1 MRVTWRAA
9 LHALLVRRYPD
20 ARDLRRLV
28 EHHLNELAAD
38 LPPEAP
44 AKRLADAVIDA
55 AKSHGCVPDLLSA
68 LRDAGDDD
76 EALAQIVADYLVGT
90 ADPGLAQKRGD
101 YAAHALRV
109 ARRPPLEE
117 LLGYLLDIRD
127 FDLERVFIPLTARPP
142 APPAP
147 PAAPPANGPADARLR
162 PSPGPA
168 VAVTDLWPAQEPWLL
183 LVGEPGSGKSIL
195 TRWLTAQIARCS
207 DRDRIPVR
215 IELRRYAAWAAER
228 PPERRSFSRFVEE
241 THREDGIPLASELPW
256 LALAGHVVWL
266 IDGLD
271 EVSDPVLRSDCA
283 ARIAALRRRGGLA
296 LVTSRPRG
304 VTSELALLEEAGLAR
319 RELCPL
325 DDPQIHELHTRWHE
339 ASLLDDHARARVCAR
354 IPDLREL
361 MRSPLVATLILVLA
375 RHGEIPRTRQRLLA
389 EVLALVVDRWPKHRD
404 LQFDAHARGEFLRHL
419 AWSMLTAREH
429 GNDNLIDRAAL
440 LRTTR
445 DFLRRCTP
453 NLARGVVETQ
463 ADRLTGELVTQVH
476 VLADL
481 GGGHYGFAHRSFL
494 EFYAADALADAH
506 HDGDRGDI
514 FATRWRAPAWSEV
527 LQMTCGLLAERA
539 CALAALALARVF
551 AALPSFDSSQL
562 VAASEF
568 TVRALAEVDDL
579 AANFLH
585 ICDRL
590 TDLWIA
596 LEPLGGLDL
605 RGLAAA
611 LRTIG
616 PRWPAAARLLAHVR
630 ATGGRATVY
639 GISEGPGLS
648 SSGPM
653 PAPTVSLALAVAT
666 ADQRPSFLRQL
677 ARWPGALTH
686 VTDALLALGPWTPG
700 ERDLLAATFGQ
711 HGWDWDERVLDALG
725 DLAGSALEAAVADQL
740 KRSGEFARISA
751 AVTLLSSSALRP
763 TAVQVL
769 CELSP
774 SPDTREDPFYH
785 GLFTRLHAAFR
796 RLDVPA
802 ARGLA
807 TALRTSGSPGLRA
820 VVELWLAAAGD
831 DEATGSFTT
840 LLRSADPIARMAANW
855 ALAQSDLPDAVDRV
869 LAQIGD
875 DLGCLE
881 LVWAVEHCAVVA
893 EQRGRWAL
901 AEALWRHLADAGRWS
916 PSSRWR
922 GVAMLLRRPAWRAE
936 GLARLPRVDLELP
949 PNSPN
954 MDTALRALV
963 EHDDGPALL
972 RDLLAGDPHRRR
984 LDVLPP
990 APHLILID
998 PDTLCRRFIA
1008 QVLLEHDPSD
1018 AAARGELRAQ
1028 AEVSTNR
1035 HDQHV
1040 LAHLMRRLGLPRA
1053 DWEALARKIPSHVPD
1068 PISRCA
1074 AAILLGDRD
1083 ELQRLADAA
1092 SPATAPEPGTAP
1104 LGNLAGVSVL
1114 AATLLRCESLRA
1126 RLGSVTARDQSS

>member
-1 MRVTWRAA
+1 MTWRLA

-28 EHHLNELAAD
+28 ELHLGELAAD

-44 AKRLADAVIDA
+44 ANRLAGDVIA
-55 AKSHGCVPDLLSA
+55 AAEAHGCVPDLLSA

-76 EALAQIVADYLVGT
+76 ALAQVVAPYLVDT
-90 ADPGLAQKRGD
+90 KDPALARDRSD
-101 YAAHALRV
+101 YAAHARRV

-117 LLGYLLDIRD
+117 LLGYLLDIPD

-147 PAAPPANGPADARLR
+147 SADGPDEPRPRPPPA
-162 PSPGPA
+162 PA
-168 VAVTDLWPAQEPWLL
+168 VAVTDLWPAREPWLL

-195 TRWLTAQIARCS
+195 TRWLTAQLAHDS
-207 DRDRIPVR
+207 DRIPVR
-215 IELRRYAAWAAER
+215 IELRRYAVWAAER
-228 PPERRSFSRFVEE
+228 PPEQRGFPRFVGE
-241 THREDGIPLASELPW
+241 THREDGVPLARELPW
-256 LALAGHVVWL
+256 LALAGRVVWL

-271 EVSDPVLRSDCA
+271 EVSHPGLRSDCA
-283 ARIAALRRRGGLA
+283 GRIAALRRQGGHG

-304 VTSELALLEEAGLAR
+304 VTRELALLQDAGLAL

-325 DDPQIHELHTRWHE
+325 DDPQLYQLHTRWHE
-339 ASLLDDHARARVCAR
+339 AGLLDDRARSRVCAR
-354 IPDLREL
+354 IPELREL

-375 RHGEIPRTRQRLLA
+375 RHGEVPRTRQRLLA
-389 EVLALVVDRWPKHRD
+389 EVLALVVDRWPRHRD
-404 LQFDAHARGEFLRHL
+404 LLLDAPARGEFLRHL
-419 AWSMLTAREH
+419 AWSMLTTREH
-429 GNDNLIDRAAL
+429 GNDNLVERAAL

-453 NLARGVVETQ
+453 NVARDVAEAQAARLA
-463 ADRLTGELVTQVH
+463 DELVTQVH

-506 HDGDRGDI
+506 HDGERDDR
-514 FATRWRAPAWSEV
+514 FATRWRAPAWAEV

-539 CALAALALARVF
+539 PALAARALARVF
-551 AALPSFDSSQL
+551 AGLPAFDGSPL

-579 AANFLH
+579 GAELLRL
-585 ICDRL
+585 CDRL

-596 LEPLGGLDL
+596 LDPLGGLDL

-616 PRWPAAARLLAHVR
+616 PRWPAAARLLTHVQ
-630 ATGGRATVY
+630 ATGGRATGYDIPEY
-639 GISEGPGLS
+639 GPQLS
-648 SSGPM
+648 TAGPM
-653 PAPTVSLALAVAT
+653 PAPTVGLALAVAT
-666 ADQRPSFLRQL
+666 ADQRPSFMRQL
-677 ARWPGALTH
+677 ASSPGALAR

-700 ERDLLAATFGQ
+700 ERDLLAATFDQ
-711 HGWDWDERVLDALG
+711 HGRDWDERVLDALG
-725 DLAGSALEAAVADQL
+725 DLAGSALEADVAVHLEHAW
-740 KRSGEFARISA
+740 EFERISA

-763 TAVQVL
+763 TAVRVL

-774 SPDTREDPFYH
+774 PPAAREDPFNH
-785 GLFTRLHAAFR
+785 QFFTRLLTTFR

-802 ARGLA
+802 ARELA
-807 TALRTSGSPGLRA
+807 AALRTSGSPGLRA

-831 DEATGSFTT
+831 DEATSRFMA
-840 LLRSADPIARMAANW
+840 LLRSDDPIATDAANW
-855 ALAQSDLPDAVDRV
+855 ALAQGGLTDAVDRV
-869 LAQIGD
+869 LERLGD
-875 DLGCLE
+875 DLGCLG
-881 LVWAVEHCAVVA
+881 LVWAVGRCADVA

-901 AEALWRHLADAGRWS
+901 AEALWRHLADAGPWGPSLRWNA
-916 PSSRWR
+916 
-922 GVAMLLRRPAWRAE
+922 VAMLLRRPAWRAE
-936 GLARLPRVDLELP
+936 GLARIPHIDLERP
-949 PNSPN
+949 PTSPN
-954 MDTALRALV
+954 MDTALRALA
-963 EHDDGPALL
+963 EYDDGPALL
-972 RDLLAGDPHRRR
+972 HDLLAGDPRRRR
-984 LDVLPP
+984 LAATTPL
-990 APHLILID
+990 PHLLLID

-1008 QVLLEHDPSD
+1008 QILLERDPGD
-1018 AAARGELRAQ
+1018 TAARDELRTQ
-1028 AEVSTNR
+1028 ADTSADR

-1053 DWEALARKIPSHVPD
+1053 DWEALARKIPSHVAD

-1074 AAILLGDRD
+1074 AAILLADSD

-1092 SPATAPEPGTAP
+1092 SPSAAPETGTWS
-1104 LGNLAGVSVL
+1104 LGNLAGVAVL
-1114 AATLLRCESLRA
+1114 ASALLRCESLRA
-1126 RLGSVTARDQSS
+1126 RLGGEGFV